1 MLQLFVDNPW
11 LMVCALASGVT
22 VACVAIVFIVDHL
35 RQSHQSEIDA
45 SLKHDMLNRGM
56 SAADIKTVLE
66 ARSDGEAT
74 RMALSGNQGVRVGL
88 GKFQVEVGSVNKPE
102 SATSAAPAAHG

>member
-11 LMVCALASGVT
+11 LAVCALASVVT

-66 ARSDGEAT
+66 ARGDGEAT
-74 RMALSGNQGVRVGL
+74 RMALSGTQAVRVGL
-88 GKFQVEVGSVNKPE
+88 GKFQVEVGSVNEPA
-102 SATSAAPAAHG
+102 STTSASPAAHG

>member
-1 MLQLFVDNPW
+1 MLQLFVLNPW
-11 LMVCALASGVT
+11 LTVCAMVSIVA
-22 VACVAIVFIVDHL
+22 VACTAIVFIVDHL
-35 RQSHQSEIDA
+35 RQTHQSEIDA

-74 RMALSGNQGVRVGL
+74 RMALSGNQAVRVGL
-88 GKFQVEVGSVNKPE
+88 GKFKVEVGAVNEPA
-102 SATSAAPAAHG
+102 SATTASPAAHG